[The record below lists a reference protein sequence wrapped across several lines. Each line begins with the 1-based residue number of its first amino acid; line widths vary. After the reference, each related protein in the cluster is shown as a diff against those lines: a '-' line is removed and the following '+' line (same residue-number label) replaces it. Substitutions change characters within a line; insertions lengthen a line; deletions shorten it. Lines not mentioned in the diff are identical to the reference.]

1 MSAASASG
9 EPSAKHTK
17 RRPRFVGWR
26 FVLCALAAAVILAA
40 VVRAF
45 FFDVFYIP
53 SNSMQPLL
61 EPGDR
66 VLVSRTAYSS
76 EEIRRGDVVVF
87 DGRGSLAPLHSGR
100 PALADAA
107 VIVGRWLGLAGSD
120 TVYVK
125 RVIGVAGDRVSCCTD
140 DDPRIT
146 VNGTPLDEPYVYEG
160 DAASDHGFDVT
171 VPEGRLWL
179 MGDHRSESA
188 DSRSLLG
195 APGGGLIST
204 ERVIGEARK
213 ILWPLERSTN
223 IDRLSLGAE
232 WNTEK

>member
-1 MSAASASG
+1 M
-9 EPSAKHTK
+9 
-17 RRPRFVGWR
+17 
-26 FVLCALAAAVILAA
+26 ILAA

-66 VLVSRTAYSS
+66 VLVSRMAYAS
-76 EEIRRGDVVVF
+76 EDIRPGDVVVF

-107 VIVGRWLGLAGSD
+107 VTVGRWLGLAGSD

-140 DDPRIT
+140 GGIT
-146 VNGTPLDEPYVYEG
+146 VNGTPVEEPYVYKG
-160 DAASDHGFDVT
+160 DAASDHAFDVT
-171 VPEGRLWL
+171 VPQGRLWL
-179 MGDHRSESA
+179 MGDHRSQSA

-204 ERVIGEARK
+204 DRVIGEARW
-213 ILWPLERSTN
+213 ILWPLERSTS

>member
-1 MSAASASG
+1 M
-9 EPSAKHTK
+9 
-17 RRPRFVGWR
+17 GWR
-26 FVLCALAAAVILAA
+26 FVLCALAAAVIL
-40 VVRAF
+40 VCLVRAF
-45 FFDVFYIP
+45 FFDVYYIP

-66 VLVSRTAYSS
+66 VLVSRTAYAS

-100 PALADAA
+100 PALEDA
-107 VIVGRWLGLAGSD
+107 VGTVGRWLGLAGSD

-125 RVIGVAGDRVSCCTD
+125 RVVGVAGDRVSCCTD
-140 DDPRIT
+140 GDPRIT
-146 VNGTPLDEPYVYEG
+146 VNGTPVEEPYVYPG
-160 DAASDHGFDVT
+160 DAPSEQAFDVV
-171 VPEGRLWL
+171 VPEGRLWVL
-179 MGDHRSESA
+179 GDHRSESA

-204 ERVIGEARK
+204 ERVIGQAQR
-213 ILWPLERSTN
+213 ILWPLGRSTN

-232 WNTEK
+232 WTTEK